1 MVSVLSNRV
10 FRHLYAAQVIAL
22 LGTGLA
28 TVALGL
34 LAYDL
39 AGMSAGAVV
48 GTLLAIKMAANVL
61 IAPIVTAFA
70 DRLPRR
76 AFLVSMDAVR
86 AGVALGLPFVGAVW
100 QVFALVIVLQVAS
113 AAFTPTFQAVIPT
126 VLPEERDYTR
136 GLSLSRLAYDLEGL
150 LSPVLAGALLTVMGF
165 SWLFIGTA
173 VGFAASAAL
182 VLSVALPTTER
193 AARRGGAY
201 ARTIRGTWIYLAT
214 PRLRAQLGLNL
225 AAAAAGSMVLVN
237 TVVLV
242 RGDLGFGDSAVA
254 VALGAFG
261 GGSMLA
267 ALLLP
272 RVLDRT
278 GDRAV
283 MIAAAGALSGLL
295 VALGV
300 VHAAAPAARW
310 VALLLGW
317 ALLGVAYSLV
327 LTPVGRLIRRS
338 AHPAD
343 YPVLFAAQFALSHAG
358 WLLTYLLAGLLGE
371 AIGAA
376 ATMLVLGAIAAGG
389 CVYGTRTWSRHDSA
403 DIEHVH
409 HDLDH
414 DHDHPHLTDARPTHR
429 GWRHAHHY
437 VIDDSHR
444 RWPADTA
451 LR

>member
-1 MVSVLSNRV
+1 MVASVFSNRV
-10 FRHLYAAQVIAL
+10 FRHLFAAQVIAL

-39 AGMSAGAVV
+39 AGMSAGAVL

-70 DRLPRR
+70 DRLPRQ

-86 AGVALGLPFVGAVW
+86 AGVALALPFVGAVW

-150 LSPVLAGALLTVMGF
+150 LSPILAAALLTVVGF
-165 SWLFIGTA
+165 SWLFVGTA

-182 VLSVALPTTER
+182 VLTIALPTEAR
-193 AARRGGAY
+193 AAHSGGAY

-242 RGDLGFGDSAVA
+242 RGDLGFGDTAVA

-261 GGSMLA
+261 GGSILA

-278 GDRAV
+278 GDRSV
-283 MIAAAGALSGLL
+283 MIAAAASLSGLL
-295 VALGV
+295 IVLGV
-300 VHAAAPAARW
+300 VYASASTARW
-310 VALLLGW
+310 AVLLLGW
-317 ALLGVAYSLV
+317 ALLGGAYSLV

-338 AHPAD
+338 ANPAD

-358 WLLTYLLAGLLGE
+358 WLLTYLLAGLLGDT
-371 AIGAA
+371 IGAA
-376 ATMLVLGAIAAGG
+376 PAMFVLGVIAAGG
-389 CVYGTRTWSRHDSA
+389 WAYGTRTWSRHDSA
-403 DIEHVH
+403 DLEHIH
-409 HDLDH
+409 HDL
-414 DHDHPHLTDARPTHR
+414 DHDHPHLTDAHPTHR

-444 RWPADTA
+444 RWPADDTA